1 MTTTTR
7 LDEII
12 QRQRTGRSLDL
23 LFAMFIAMLMVL
35 QVAGLRRAAADSRQA
50 PAVST
55 ASAPAPSAPAPMC
68 PTTDVC

>member
-12 QRQRTGRSLDL
+12 LRQRHGRSLDL

-35 QVAGLRRAAADSRQA
+35 QVAGLRRASADSLHAPIVTQAQAASPA
-50 PAVST
+50 PAGSCATVDI
-55 ASAPAPSAPAPMC
+55 C
-68 PTTDVC
+68 